1 MIEEKVQVEARPI
14 TKEDWARIKEMM
26 NYPHGST
33 SLLIDGFKVEL
44 CQTLNKKR
52 VVTAVYVDGWI
63 KGEWGLADKDG
74 KLPEQAR
81 RFWQIRTKNLF
92 PEKELK
98 MMCKGAGKKYTAD
111 VAARNQY
118 QIVRCCWSS
127 FGPLKR
133 HFEANNKDIRV
144 ISIW

>member
-1 MIEEKVQVEARPI
+1 MEDKTQVEARPI
-14 TKEDWARIKEMM
+14 TKDDWARIKEMM

-44 CQTLNKKR
+44 CQKLIKKR
-52 VVTAVYVDGWI
+52 VVTAVYVDGYI
-63 KGEWGLADKDG
+63 KGEWMKVGEVG
-74 KLPEQAR
+74 QIPEQAR
-81 RFWQIRTKNLF
+81 RFWQIKTKKLI
-92 PEKELK
+92 PEKEMKK
-98 MMCKGAGKKYTAD
+98 MLRGSSKNHKEEMAS
-111 VAARNQY
+111 RNQY
-118 QIVRCCWSS
+118 QVVNCCWSS

>member
-1 MIEEKVQVEARPI
+1 MIEEKVQAEARLI

-81 RFWQIRTKNLF
+81 RFWQLKTKKLV
-92 PEKELK
+92 PEKEMKK
-98 MMCKGAGKKYTAD
+98 MLRGSSKKYKEEMAS
-111 VAARNQY
+111 RNQY
-118 QIVRCCWSS
+118 QVVSTCWSC